1 MHYEQNNKAAAAY
14 IIAAGLLFASMGA
27 CIKLVADNASNEWIV
42 FFRNFFGLVLLIPI
56 ISRYGLENL
65 KTDVIHWHIAR
76 SLAGLG
82 AMYCFFY
89 SIAHIPL
96 AESVL
101 LSYTTPLFA
110 PIIATFLLGELLTL
124 RLMAAMFVG
133 FSGVYFIVNPE
144 FTTFSTVSLIALLS
158 GFLAAIAMTCIRRMA
173 RSEPTTRI
181 VFYYSVICATLS
193 AIPLF
198 FAEPLPSFYC
208 IMVLS
213 VIGALATLGQ
223 LALTQGYSK
232 ASVAVV
238 GPFTYTTVVFA
249 VLLGW
254 LFWQEIPDWLTSVGI
269 ILVITAGSV
278 ALMHNRQA
286 EPVK

>member
-133 FSGVYFIVNPE
+133 FSGVYFIVNPD
-144 FTTFSTVSLIALLS
+144 TT
-158 GFLAAIAMTCIRRMA
+158 
-173 RSEPTTRI
+173 
-181 VFYYSVICATLS
+181 TLF
-193 AIPLF
+193 I
-198 FAEPLPSFYC
+198 
-208 IMVLS
+208 
-213 VIGALATLGQ
+213 
-223 LALTQGYSK
+223 
-232 ASVAVV
+232 
-238 GPFTYTTVVFA
+238 
-249 VLLGW
+249 
-254 LFWQEIPDWLTSVGI
+254 
-269 ILVITAGSV
+269 
-278 ALMHNRQA
+278 
-286 EPVK
+286 